1 MFQGGLAQAAMDLY
15 CGTFPDSAVVRVERY
30 DDKGPG
36 LEGTIKVATFSVCGR
51 EYMCSDSPI
60 THGFGFTP
68 SSSTF
73 VDFDSAEELDRVFAI
88 LSNGG
93 HTLMPLANYG
103 FSRRFGWLNDR
114 FGVSWQL
121 NLPV

>member
-1 MFQGGLAQAAMDLY
+1 MFQGGVAQAAMDLY
-15 CGTFPDSAVVRVERY
+15 CGTFPESAIGHVERY
-30 DDKGPG
+30 DERGPG
-36 LEGTIKVATFSVCGR
+36 AAGTIKVATFTLCGR
-51 EYMCSDSPI
+51 EYMCSDSPV
-60 THGFGFTP
+60 THGFAFTP

-93 HTLMPLANYG
+93 HTLMPLGNYG
-103 FSRRFGWLNDR
+103 FSRRFGWLSDR

-121 NLPV
+121 NLPA